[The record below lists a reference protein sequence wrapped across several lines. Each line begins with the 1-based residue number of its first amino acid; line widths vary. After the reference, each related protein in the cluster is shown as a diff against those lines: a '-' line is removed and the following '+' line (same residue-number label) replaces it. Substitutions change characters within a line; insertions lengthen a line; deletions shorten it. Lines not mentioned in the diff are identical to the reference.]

1 MSQEEFTAIRG
12 ELAEVR
18 SEMKQGFAAVASR
31 FDTVDGHFDALTTV
45 LADIR
50 DDVKD
55 LKRDNAELIDLRLR
69 VVRLE
74 KKLGLE

>member
-12 ELAEVR
+12 ELAELR
-18 SEMKQGFAAVASR
+18 SEVKQGFAA
-31 FDTVDGHFDALTTV
+31 VDGHFDALTTV